1 MSAKIGKE
9 CQSGKEKKLSK
20 SELKRINRGE
30 PLRFTLRTAEYIDKL
45 LCGSLRIL
53 CVSPR

>member
-20 SELKRINRGE
+20 FELKKINRGE
-30 PLRFTLRTAEYIDKL
+30 PLRFTQSTAKFA
-45 LCGSLRIL
+45 
-53 CVSPR
+53 